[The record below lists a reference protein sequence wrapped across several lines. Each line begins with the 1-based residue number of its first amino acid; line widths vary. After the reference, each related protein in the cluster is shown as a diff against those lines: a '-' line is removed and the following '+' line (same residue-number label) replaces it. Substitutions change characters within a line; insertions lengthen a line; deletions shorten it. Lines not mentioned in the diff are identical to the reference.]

1 MPKYAATPH
10 YNVEARGHNVNVKF
24 DGAGKYETDD
34 KAEIAV
40 LDALVPVY
48 VTKLDAEKAPA
59 KAKSADK

>member
-1 MPKYAATPH
+1 MANYAASPH
-10 YNVEARGHNVNVKF
+10 YNVEARDQNVNVKF
-24 DGAGKYETDD
+24 DGAGKYATDD

-40 LDALVPVY
+40 LDSLAPVY